1 MFKKTLLAAGIAG
14 AALFGVQATAN
25 AASQS
30 EGDGFQFPGEF
41 SANVGFVS
49 DYRFRGF
56 SQTDKEPSIQG
67 GFDWSHDSGVYLG
80 VWGSNVEFNDAHI
93 ETDFYG
99 GFANEIGG
107 LSYDVGLLYYA
118 YPGSSDRFNF
128 NFIEGYL
135 NLGHDFEVASVSAGA
150 AYSPDFFG
158 GTGDALYT
166 NAGLSVPLPGDF
178 ALDAGVG
185 YQMVEQG
192 SPVVDWSVGL
202 SKSYLGFDFSVA
214 YIDTDQTAVGAEATV
229 IFAISRAF

>member
-14 AALFGVQATAN
+14 AALFGVQATAQ
-25 AASQS
+25 AASHS
-30 EGDGFQFPGEF
+30 EGDSFQFPGEF

-56 SQTDKEPSIQG
+56 TQADSEPAIQG

-99 GFANEIGG
+99 GFANEIESF
-107 LSYDVGLLYYA
+107 SYDVGLLYYA

-128 NFIEGYL
+128 NFLEGYVG
-135 NLGHDFEVASVSAGA
+135 LGYDFDVAAVSIGA

-158 GTGDALYT
+158 GTGDALYS
-166 NAGLSVPLPGDF
+166 NAGVSIPLPGEF
-178 ALDAGVG
+178 ALDAGIG
-185 YQMVEQG
+185 YQMIEQG
-192 SPVVDWSVGL
+192 SPVTDWSIGL
-202 SKSYLGFDFSVA
+202 SKSFLGFDFSVS
-214 YIDTDQTAVGAEATV
+214 YVDTDQNVVGADATV
-229 IFAISRAF
+229 VFAVSRSF

>member
-14 AALFGVQATAN
+14 AALFGVQATVQ
-25 AASQS
+25 AASHS
-30 EGDGFQFPGEF
+30 EGDSFQFPGEF

-56 SQTDKEPSIQG
+56 TQADSEPAIQG

-99 GFANEIGG
+99 GFANEIESF
-107 LSYDVGLLYYA
+107 SYDVGLLYYA

-128 NFIEGYL
+128 NFLEGYVG
-135 NLGHDFEVASVSAGA
+135 LGYDFDVAAVSIGA

-158 GTGDALYT
+158 GTGDALYS
-166 NAGLSVPLPGDF
+166 NAGVSIPLPGEF
-178 ALDAGVG
+178 ALDAGIG
-185 YQMVEQG
+185 YQMIEQG
-192 SPVVDWSVGL
+192 SPVTDWSIGL
-202 SKSYLGFDFSVA
+202 SKSFLGFDFSVS
-214 YIDTDQTAVGAEATV
+214 YVDTDQNVVGADATV
-229 IFAISRAF
+229 VFAVSRSF

>member
-14 AALFGVQATAN
+14 AALFGVQATAQ
-25 AASQS
+25 AASHS
-30 EGDGFQFPGEF
+30 EGDSFQFPGEF

-56 SQTDKEPSIQG
+56 TQADSEPAIQG

-99 GFANEIGG
+99 GFANEIESF
-107 LSYDVGLLYYA
+107 SYDVGLLYYA

-128 NFIEGYL
+128 NFLEGYVG
-135 NLGHDFEVASVSAGA
+135 LGYDFDIAAVSIGA

-158 GTGDALYT
+158 GTGDALYS
-166 NAGLSVPLPGDF
+166 NAGVSIPLPGEF
-178 ALDAGVG
+178 ALDAGIG
-185 YQMVEQG
+185 YQMIEQG
-192 SPVVDWSVGL
+192 SPVTDWSIGL
-202 SKSYLGFDFSVA
+202 SKSFLGFDFSVS
-214 YIDTDQTAVGAEATV
+214 YVDTDQNVVGADATV
-229 IFAISRAF
+229 VFAVSRSF